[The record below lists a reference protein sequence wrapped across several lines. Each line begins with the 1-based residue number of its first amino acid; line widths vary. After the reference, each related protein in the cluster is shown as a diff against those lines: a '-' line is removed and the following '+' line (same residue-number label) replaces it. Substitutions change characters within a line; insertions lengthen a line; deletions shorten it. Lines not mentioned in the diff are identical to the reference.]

1 MPFNGGEEPWPA
13 GSPPRSP
20 QEPSAFRDQP
30 STSGSAGPIRGI
42 QVDGGAEFKSVFE
55 AECQA
60 RGLELF
66 VLPPKW
72 PDLNGGV
79 ERAQS
84 TWRYEFYGTYDLPH
98 QIDELQAFVDA
109 FAHRFIDDRKF
120 GIFRRSPRHRHSRT
134 SLQKARWRFGLV
146 RNAKQWQDADEIGGY
161 LGNSGSGHRAAYGL
175 WDEGNG

>member
-1 MPFNGGEEPWPA
+1 MDDR
-13 GSPPRSP
+13 PRST
-20 QEPSAFRDQP
+20 QASA
-30 STSGSAGPIRGI
+30 TSAKSLLDKLLIEAPFPIRGI

-66 VLPPKW
+66 VLPPKR

-84 TWRYEFYGTYDLPH
+84 TWRYQFYATYDLPH
-98 QIDELQAFVDA
+98 QIDKLQAFVGA
-109 FAHRFIDDRKF
+109 FAHRFIDERKF

-161 LGNSGSGHRAAYGL
+161 LGNSGSRRMCMGRRKWVIAGHA
-175 WDEGNG
+175 